1 MPDDRLTEEEK
12 TAILEALREASLDDD
27 DIQRL
32 AMGEDTTLG
41 GPGSVDTREDLI
53 SAAASALEFVE
64 GLDVEESRAEA
75 VADEDAMA
83 GFDGLLRRLEALRS
97 EIASLQ
103 RGVVGVFA
111 AQLLTFRGKVVELKS
126 RISEEMVEKL
136 KMQFFKS
143 FIESTFV
150 DIVDQEFSALEKEL
164 VDKIV
169 EQTQQR
175 FKEFAERVRQSE
187 IDLRTAI
194 VEQQDIVRSFMQ
206 SLEEEAAAVREEL
219 QEKEREIERLRAEID
234 KLHAQIDLGAAAGA
248 SAEEMSRKI
257 GELEAQ
263 VARLRAEIERKDE
276 IIKARTEEVAAARAE
291 TEEVRM
297 QLAEALSQ
305 IEVLK
310 AERATVEAPPSR
322 TDAEFEAL
330 KEKIGLLEKAVADKR
345 KEAEDSRAKIR
356 ELEVELETALREKKA
371 AEDLAQKR
379 LEELESV
386 QDRITRVKDL
396 EERVYELEQQLK
408 EAQEKISIVEMQREA
423 YEKAT
428 RLMEKERDMA
438 LEMRDLANER
448 AQRYIKVLGMDNNT
462 KVLLLVDEVGSM
474 TFADLGKALGIPA
487 GLAAKHARELAK
499 LGVLKIEDDRAIST
513 LRELKIEEGEVKL
526 D

>member
-1 MPDDRLTEEEK
+1 
-12 TAILEALREASLDDD
+12 
-27 DIQRL
+27 
-32 AMGEDTTLG
+32 
-41 GPGSVDTREDLI
+41 
-53 SAAASALEFVE
+53 
-64 GLDVEESRAEA
+64 
-75 VADEDAMA
+75 
-83 GFDGLLRRLEALRS
+83 
-97 EIASLQ
+97 
-103 RGVVGVFA
+103 
-111 AQLLTFRGKVVELKS
+111 
-126 RISEEMVEKL
+126 
-136 KMQFFKS
+136 
-143 FIESTFV
+143 
-150 DIVDQEFSALEKEL
+150 
-164 VDKIV
+164 
-169 EQTQQR
+169 
-175 FKEFAERVRQSE
+175 
-187 IDLRTAI
+187 
-194 VEQQDIVRSFMQ
+194 
-206 SLEEEAAAVREEL
+206 
-219 QEKEREIERLRAEID
+219 
-234 KLHAQIDLGAAAGA
+234 
-248 SAEEMSRKI
+248 
-257 GELEAQ
+257 
-263 VARLRAEIERKDE
+263 
-276 IIKARTEEVAAARAE
+276 
-291 TEEVRM
+291 M